1 MFINLQNNTRLLIQ
15 FFGQRNRFD
24 LYYFN
29 SLSFIICDMN
39 KLLTRIDF
47 GVKKFKAFR
56 KTLVH
61 DYKKGSRHDHTNPH
75 ALPL

>member
-1 MFINLQNNTRLLIQ
+1 
-15 FFGQRNRFD
+15 
-24 LYYFN
+24 
-29 SLSFIICDMN
+29 MN